1 VTPVPSPAAPE
12 FVVAATAAGPLHG
25 SPARF
30 DLAIVRAARLDG
42 YEVLV
47 GDTVTLARRA
57 VGCLV
62 APEPGDEVLVVREE
76 DRAFIL
82 SVLTRLVMSSVELS
96 VPVPG
101 VALRLRAGEVA
112 IEAERGLRLTAPAVT
127 IGGRLVTLFG
137 ETLGLAATALTAL
150 ADRFRVTATRHETLA
165 DEVSTSA
172 RQRTTVVKGA
182 DVETVGLS
190 SKTVESASLLRA
202 ENAVVYSRKDLRID
216 GERITMG

>member
-1 VTPVPSPAAPE
+1 VTPVPSPAASE

-47 GDTVTLARRA
+47 GNTVTLARRA

-76 DRAFIL
+76 DRAFIV

-127 IGGRLVTLFG
+127 IGRLVTLFG

-165 DEVSTSA
+165 DEVSTAA

-182 DVETVGLS
+182 DVATVGLS